1 MGQSLGGGGEGDGGS
16 GDFEVSNHFIH
27 YMLLHLLHLTL
38 QLLQWSW
45 ICLVSSGE
53 INFYICEILTKFD
66 AF

>member
-1 MGQSLGGGGEGDGGS
+1 MGAVVILR
-16 GDFEVSNHFIH
+16 FLIIL
-27 YMLLHLLHLTL
+27 YTMLLHLLHLTL